1 MDDNFEN
8 LKIMVIDDS
17 KTIRRTAETL
27 LKKVGCEVITATDG
41 FDALAKIAD
50 SQPNIIFVD
59 IMMPRLDGYQTCAL
73 IKNNSSFKKTP
84 VIMLS
89 SKDGLF
95 DKAKGRIVGSDQ
107 YLTKP
112 FSPRELVARIK
123 AMLRRVQ
130 RLSAPAPSTR
140 DALDH
145 GPLTL
150 DLVRH
155 KAFWQGVEVVFT
167 VTEFNLLSALMGRPG
182 RVYTRDDLVD
192 RVWAPGHAITDR
204 TIDSHIRRIRRKLGQ
219 AGAEAI
225 ETVYGLGYRLK
236 EDL

>member
-1 MDDNFEN
+1 MARILVVDD
-8 LKIMVIDDS
+8 DGH
-17 KTIRRTAETL
+17 IR
-27 LKKVGCEVITATDG
+27 EVVR
-41 FDALAKIAD
+41 FALARAGHAVVEASDGAAALKAVEHEAIDA
-50 SQPNIIFVD
+50 VVLD
-59 IMMPRLDGYQTCAL
+59 IVMPELDGLEVCRRVRAL
-73 IKNNSSFKKTP
+73 EPPKGALPILF
-84 VIMLS
+84 LS
-89 SKDGLF
+89 SRDDEFDRVLGLEMGG
-95 DKAKGRIVGSDQ
+95 DD

-130 RLSAPAPSTR
+130 RLTAPRAPAKD

-155 KAFWQGVEVVFT
+155 KASWDGVEVVFT

-192 RVWAPGHAITDR
+192 RVWGPGHAITDR

>member
-1 MDDNFEN
+1 MADILVVDD
-8 LKIMVIDDS
+8 DGH
-17 KTIRRTAETL
+17 IR
-27 LKKVGCEVITATDG
+27 EVVRFALARAGHTVHEATDG
-41 FDALAKIAD
+41 AAALAAIEAGGMHA
-50 SQPNIIFVD
+50 VVLD
-59 IMMPRLDGYQTCAL
+59 IVMPEIDGLEVCRRVRAL
-73 IKNNSSFKKTP
+73 APPQGAVPILF
-84 VIMLS
+84 LS
-89 SKDGLF
+89 SRDDEFDRVLGLEMGG
-95 DKAKGRIVGSDQ
+95 DD

-130 RLSAPAPSTR
+130 RLAAPAGAQR
-140 DALDH
+140 DEALDH

-150 DLVRH
+150 DLQRH
-155 KAFWQGVEVVFT
+155 KAFWDGRELVFT
-167 VTEFNLLSALMGRPG
+167 VTEFNLLAALMGRPG
-182 RVYTRDDLVD
+182 RVYTRDALVD
-192 RVWAPGHAITDR
+192 RVWGPGHAITDR

>member
-1 MDDNFEN
+1 MARILVVDD
-8 LKIMVIDDS
+8 DGH
-17 KTIRRTAETL
+17 IR
-27 LKKVGCEVITATDG
+27 EVVRFALDRAGYAVVEAVDG
-41 FDALAKIAD
+41 ADALRRVEAESIDAM
-50 SQPNIIFVD
+50 VLD
-59 IMMPRLDGYQTCAL
+59 IVMPELDGLEVCRRVRAL
-73 IKNNSSFKKTP
+73 EPPRSAVPILF
-84 VIMLS
+84 LS
-89 SKDGLF
+89 SRDDEFDRVLGLEMGG
-95 DKAKGRIVGSDQ
+95 DD

-130 RLSAPAPSTR
+130 LMGGPPPRAQD

-155 KAFWQGVEVVFT
+155 KAYWAGVEMVFT

-192 RVWAPGHAITDR
+192 RVWGTGHAITDR
-204 TIDSHIRRIRRKLGQ
+204 TIDSHIRRIRRKLGA